1 MPPAD
6 TLQETKDRT
15 IIECMDAL
23 VPHIVTGCPV
33 YMSELVGLGGPRAG
47 SRLRAGPALGAHMVT
62 VGVQERPADV
72 DFAALVR
79 RESHPVD
86 TAVLALLS
94 PRPVVYR
101 IKLGTA
107 AACVA
112 HSLP

>member
-47 SRLRAGPALGAHMVT
+47 SGLRPDQPWAHT
-62 VGVQERPADV
+62 TQAYY
-72 DFAALVR
+72 
-79 RESHPVD
+79 
-86 TAVLALLS
+86 T
-94 PRPVVYR
+94 R
-101 IKLGTA
+101 IKLYN
-107 AACVA
+107 
-112 HSLP
+112 